1 VKDRFSFP
9 HRRGKGFSRYLLVV
23 AILAPAIALPHTLAY
38 PKLDTVHVA
47 KDRVTVTADYSLDV
61 AASADLKRVY
71 DRNRDGVVAGDER
84 ATLEGYLRI
93 VATHYLS
100 LTLDG
105 NPLRLSETGVSFEG
119 LDEPIATGK
128 ELRAIFELEAALG
141 SGGTLTLSDRHKDRA
156 IEIPVSVDFADDRAP
171 IRATLGAS
179 ARSLAIPR
187 LPPVR

>member
-1 VKDRFSFP
+1 VK
-9 HRRGKGFSRYLLVV
+9 RRTG
-23 AILAPAIALPHTLAY
+23 IAIAVMVLASTAAAHTLAY

-47 KDRVTVTADYSLDV
+47 KDRVTVMADYSLDV

-84 ATLEGYLRI
+84 ATLESYLRI

-105 NPLRLSETGVSFEG
+105 TPLPLAETGVSFEG
-119 LDEPIATGK
+119 VDEPIATGR
-128 ELRAIFELEAALG
+128 ELRAVFELSASLG
-141 SGGTLTLSDRHKDRA
+141 SGSTLTLSDRHKDRS
-156 IEIPVSVDFADDRAP
+156 IEIPVSVDFAGAGAP
-171 IRATLGAS
+171 IRATLGPS
-179 ARSLAIPR
+179 DRTLAIPR